1 MTNMKCSNSSIK
13 SVISLICTV
22 SLPFSPKMSLDGAER
37 LRYLGWKGH
46 GGGKCHKGPEE
57 GVRSQGKRRGHS
69 QVHGGVRRG
78 SRRDMACRG
87 KGGTE
92 NEMTLLF
99 GNTGVSLYSGEKAND
114 VQINHRCRLRC
125 VLRIPVSQLY
135 LLVDSGGSDSW
146 YPAI

>member
-1 MTNMKCSNSSIK
+1 MTNVKCCNSSIK

-22 SLPFSPKMSLDGAER
+22 SLPFSPKTSLDGAER

-57 GVRSQGKRRGHS
+57 GVRSQGKRGGHS

-78 SRRDMACRG
+78 SRRDMACHR

-92 NEMTLLF
+92 NEMTLLV
-99 GNTGVSLYSGEKAND
+99 GNTGVSYIQERKPMMYRLTTDVDFVVCYAYLYPSS
-114 VQINHRCRLRC
+114 I
-125 VLRIPVSQLY
+125 Y
-135 LLVDSGGSDSW
+135 
-146 YPAI
+146 